1 MNNRILIENLRTI
14 PNFPK
19 EGIMFRDVTSWF
31 ENPLCVTEFR
41 LQLVDKF
48 RTEDVDKVVCIE
60 SRGFV
65 AGSILAEHLK
75 AGIVLARKPGKLPT
89 DTVSATYEKEYGTDT
104 IEMSTGS
111 ISEGDVIIIH
121 DDLLAT
127 GGTAMAAYNLVKM
140 FKPSKVIFSFLIEI
154 TDEGLN
160 GRELLESTGCEVHSI
175 LKV

>member
-31 ENPLCVTEFR
+31 ENPLCVTELR

-48 RTEDVDKVVCIE
+48 RTEEVDKVVCIE

-65 AGSILAEHLK
+65 VGSILAEHLK

-104 IEMSTGS
+104 IEMSIGS
-111 ISEGDVIIIH
+111 ISEGDVVVIH

-140 FKPSKVIFSFLIEI
+140 FKPSKVVFSFLIEI
-154 TDEGLN
+154 ADEGLN